1 VDVDILPG
9 NPRWIQGPHPAGKY
23 TNINIFN
30 KVLSKFLGP
39 GERGV
44 EADEGIADRGHPGK
58 IKCPGNNVNPAENRG
73 MQGRVRAHHETLN
86 GQMKT

>member
-1 VDVDILPG
+1 M
-9 NPRWIQGPHPAGKY
+9 WIQGPHPAGKY

-44 EADEGIADRGHPGK
+44 EADEGTADRGHPGK

-73 MQGRVRAHHETLN
+73 RDAEWTDEDLRNSLPGLATTHHDAW
-86 GQMKT
+86 